1 MKAFK
6 NAVGHMQVVH
16 MMHCT
21 SGNLLLASLK
31 LPRFARVRFAQIMPF
46 FIDNS
51 LYSLFMHFY
60 RRREVLHA
68 M

>member
-60 RRREVLHA
+60 RRREVLHVL
-68 M
+68 